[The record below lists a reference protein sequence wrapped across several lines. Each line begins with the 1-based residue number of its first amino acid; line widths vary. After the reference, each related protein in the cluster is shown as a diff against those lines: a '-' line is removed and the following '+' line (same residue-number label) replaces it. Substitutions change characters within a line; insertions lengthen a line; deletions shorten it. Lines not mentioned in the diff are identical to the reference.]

1 MAFYPHFSFLTYI
14 FAKNMFF
21 SKINLCLLIKL
32 SKLFFST
39 RYSLLTHRLSTE
51 VIHRSYP
58 HIHKPVLY
66 LVGEFLFSTI
76 SIFEKNRYPQV
87 FHRKK
92 ATLFFKRMAFCY
104 HVVVFA
110 ASNLISVDFS
120 LPSR

>member
-14 FAKNMFF
+14 FAKNVFF
-21 SKINLCLLIKL
+21 SKISLCLLIKL

-39 RYSLLTHRLSTE
+39 RYSLLTQ

-58 HIHKPVLY
+58 HIHKLVLY

-76 SIFEKNRYPQV
+76 SISEKNRYPQV